1 MIINVVGARPNF
13 IKISPLIRE
22 MNKNKIPN
30 YLVHTGQHYDWNMSG
45 AFSNN

>member
-22 MNKNKIPN
+22 MNKNKIPKN
-30 YLVHTGQHYDWNMSG
+30 ILQHLNQHFKIAYN
-45 AFSNN
+45 